1 MRWNATEVI
10 SAVSPM
16 KGNSAASVSAK
27 RPGVFPWVMNDRS
40 IRPSLIP
47 SRVCAAPTGALGR
60 ILHLTLAP
68 VTLSMSAQNGTSMP
82 AVRGCAG
89 GAEELALST
98 TCAKAG
104 DDAKTSSP
112 APSAS
117 FTVLEP
123 QIRPGRAAQEPRDVR
138 PAEQPVVGETGAVVP
153 QRPADVALGSFRG
166 TRAAH
171 ELHCAPGARK
181 RDGDHRR
188 QRSEQ
193 AEGDERSSD
202 GVDQRDGRDVE
213 RAGRALPEKH
223 RQRPDPLSSVEVQL
237 IDVLADQ
244 NRHHAQAV
252 R

>member
-27 RPGVFPWVMNDRS
+27 RPGVYPWVMNDRS

-60 ILHLTLAP
+60 ILHFTRAP
-68 VTLSMSAQNGTSMP
+68 VTPSMSAQNGTSMP
-82 AVRGCAG
+82 VVRGCAG
-89 GAEELALST
+89 GADELALST
-98 TCAKAG
+98 TCATAG
-104 DDAKTSSP
+104 DDARTRSQ
-112 APSAS
+112 APSAN

-123 QIRPGRAAQEPRDVR
+123 QIRPHGAAGEPQYVR
-138 PAEQPVVGETGAVVP
+138 PAEQPIVAEARAVIP
-153 QRPADVALGSFRG
+153 QRPADVALGGFRG
-166 TRAAH
+166 TRPAH
-171 ELHCAPGARK
+171 ELHGAPSARK

-188 QRSEQ
+188 KRSEQ
-193 AEGDERSSD
+193 AEGDERCSD

-223 RQRPDPLSSVEVQL
+223 RQRPDPLSPVEG
-237 IDVLADQ
+237 
-244 NRHHAQAV
+244 H
-252 R
+252 